1 MTRKNDPAVTWIV
14 LAVFFGIIALGLII
28 GLLIGHWVYM
38 LLLSI
43 PFAVLGAMFILARRA
58 ETAAYTQIEGQP
70 GAAFA
75 ALGTIRRGWTF
86 AQEPVAV
93 DPRTQDMVFRGVGR
107 PGVVLVGEGPA
118 SRIGKL
124 LESERKRTARV
135 ISGAPITLIQV
146 RRRRG
151 PGPAAQAA
159 ARRPEAPPEADQ
171 AGGRRGQQAPHRP
184 RWHQAARAEGRR
196 PDARPPRPQGHARPL
211 IRPDGPSLEPQHA
224 LPPAGA
230 QPGRGGPDG
239 PGRRLRRG
247 AAHARAARGRRRRR
261 HGSRRRRRTGGDAPG
276 RGPAPTSR
284 LRYVVGDALDAVD
297 LPGGR
302 QFDLVTCYA
311 TLHHLDLEAGLSTA
325 PRR

>member
-1 MTRKNDPAVTWIV
+1 MARDNSPAAAPTGKKTRWYHQVWQAYQMTRKNDPAVTWIV
-14 LAVFFGIIALGLII
+14 LAVFVGIIALGLII
-28 GLLIGHWVYM
+28 GLLIGHWLYV

-43 PFAVLGAMFILARRA
+43 PFAALGAMFILARRA

-146 RRRRG
+146 GDGDGQVTLRKLPR
-151 PGPAAQAA
+151 AVHKL
-159 ARRPEAPPEADQ
+159 RPKLTKQEVAEVSKRLTAL
-171 AGGRRGQQAPHRP
+171 GGIKLPVPKGVDPM
-184 RWHQAARAEGRR
+184 RAR
-196 PDARPPRPQGHARPL
+196 PDRKGM
-211 IRPDGPSLEPQHA
+211 
-224 LPPAGA
+224 
-230 QPGRGGPDG
+230 
-239 PGRRLRRG
+239 
-247 AAHARAARGRRRRR
+247 RGR
-261 HGSRRRRRTGGDAPG
+261 
-276 RGPAPTSR
+276 
-284 LRYVVGDALDAVD
+284 
-297 LPGGR
+297 
-302 QFDLVTCYA
+302 
-311 TLHHLDLEAGLSTA
+311 
-325 PRR
+325 

>member
-1 MTRKNDPAVTWIV
+1 MARDNSPAAAPTGKVKKTRWYHQVWQAYQMTRKNDPAVTWIV
-14 LAVFFGIIALGLII
+14 LAVFFGIIVVGLVI
-28 GLLIGHWVYM
+28 GLLINHWVYV

-43 PFAVLGAMFILARRA
+43 PFAALGAMFILARRA

-146 RRRRG
+146 GDGEGQVTLRKLPR
-151 PGPAAQAA
+151 AVQKL
-159 ARRPEAPPEADQ
+159 RPKLSKQEVAEVSKRLTAL
-171 AGGRRGQQAPHRP
+171 GGIKLPVPKGVDPM
-184 RWHQAARAEGRR
+184 RAR
-196 PDARPPRPQGHARPL
+196 PDRKGM
-211 IRPDGPSLEPQHA
+211 
-224 LPPAGA
+224 
-230 QPGRGGPDG
+230 
-239 PGRRLRRG
+239 
-247 AAHARAARGRRRRR
+247 RGR
-261 HGSRRRRRTGGDAPG
+261 
-276 RGPAPTSR
+276 
-284 LRYVVGDALDAVD
+284 
-297 LPGGR
+297 
-302 QFDLVTCYA
+302 
-311 TLHHLDLEAGLSTA
+311 
-325 PRR
+325 

>member
-1 MTRKNDPAVTWIV
+1 MARDNSPAAAPTGKKTRWYHQVWQAYQMTRKNDPAVTWIV
-14 LAVFFGIIALGLII
+14 LAVFVGIIALGLII
-28 GLLIGHWVYM
+28 GLLIGHWLYV

-43 PFAVLGAMFILARRA
+43 PFAALGAMFILARRA

-146 RRRRG
+146 GDGDGQVTLRKLPR
-151 PGPAAQAA
+151 AVQKL
-159 ARRPEAPPEADQ
+159 RPKLSKQEVAEVS
-171 AGGRRGQQAPHRP
+171 HRV
-184 RWHQAARAEGRR
+184 RLVRLFQH
-196 PDARPPRPQGHARPL
+196 L
-211 IRPDGPSLEPQHA
+211 IHDGAVLRH
-224 LPPAGA
+224 
-230 QPGRGGPDG
+230 
-239 PGRRLRRG
+239 LRRG
-247 AAHARAARGRRRRR
+247 
-261 HGSRRRRRTGGDAPG
+261 GD
-276 RGPAPTSR
+276 
-284 LRYVVGDALDAVD
+284 
-297 LPGGR
+297 
-302 QFDLVTCYA
+302 
-311 TLHHLDLEAGLSTA
+311 
-325 PRR
+325 

>member
-1 MTRKNDPAVTWIV
+1 MARDNSPAAAPTGKVKKTRWYHQVWQAYQMTRKNDPAVTWIV
-14 LAVFFGIIALGLII
+14 LAVFFGIIAVGLVI
-28 GLLIGHWVYM
+28 GLLINHWVYV

-43 PFAVLGAMFILARRA
+43 PFAALGAMFILARRA

-146 RRRRG
+146 GDSEGQVTLRKLPR
-151 PGPAAQAA
+151 AVQKL
-159 ARRPEAPPEADQ
+159 RPKLSKQEVAEVSKRLTAL
-171 AGGRRGQQAPHRP
+171 GGIKLPVPKGVDPM
-184 RWHQAARAEGRR
+184 RAR
-196 PDARPPRPQGHARPL
+196 PDRKGM
-211 IRPDGPSLEPQHA
+211 
-224 LPPAGA
+224 
-230 QPGRGGPDG
+230 
-239 PGRRLRRG
+239 
-247 AAHARAARGRRRRR
+247 RGR
-261 HGSRRRRRTGGDAPG
+261 
-276 RGPAPTSR
+276 
-284 LRYVVGDALDAVD
+284 
-297 LPGGR
+297 
-302 QFDLVTCYA
+302 
-311 TLHHLDLEAGLSTA
+311 
-325 PRR
+325 